1 MTLRPVPP
9 NAVDALSRGEA
20 GLTVGEAAARLA
32 ADGPNEIVTVPPSSW
47 QDTLKDTLRDPMI
60 WFLAGTSLLFA
71 VLGDTAEA
79 IVLALA
85 LVPLLGMDAWLHR
98 RTQASTQGLAGR
110 LSSEARVE
118 RSGAMHLVSARD
130 LVVGDLVEVLP
141 GEAFPADAVLVG
153 GEGVQVDES
162 VLTGESWPV
171 RKSILATRPA
181 GATLDAVHWCL
192 AGTRVLTGTARV
204 IVAATGS
211 RTLYAEIVRSALAGP
226 HEQTPLQRASGRL
239 VSVMLAGAL
248 VLCLVLAGV
257 RLVQG
262 HGLLDAFLS
271 AVTLAV
277 AALPE
282 EFPVVMG
289 IFLGVGV
296 YRLAQR
302 KALVRRAVAVENIGR
317 LTCICSDKTGTLTE
331 GRLVL
336 AHVVPMD
343 GVSEEGLVTLARMAS
358 RAGNGDPLDEALL
371 ASGGTPDWRI
381 VASHPFTEDRRRET
395 NIVETGDGRLRAI
408 VKGAPETVFA
418 LCGEGFDATR
428 WQREAEALAAGAH
441 KVLAVALRPVARG
454 TAMDEPAGGYAF
466 AGLLAFEDPVRE
478 GVRESV
484 AHCRSGG
491 IRVIMVTG
499 DHPATAGAVAREIGL
514 GGSAPVVVLADALEA
529 ADAATVARVDV
540 VARATPGQKLR
551 LVQLLQRA
559 GETVAVTGDGVND
572 VPAIKAADIGIAMG
586 ERGTQSAREVAAI
599 VLLDDNFRTIAEAVA
614 EGRQLFVNLQRA
626 YVYLLL
632 VHLPLVLAAAAVP
645 LLNGPIL
652 YLPVHIVILELLIHP
667 TALLAFQ
674 QRADLKAPHPGP
686 RDGPS
691 HFFAW
696 RTWAIAMGAGVMLAV
711 VVCAAFGLAHGGD
724 DSLAHARSLS
734 IAMLAVMSAGIALAL
749 NGAIRG
755 PGFLVPVVAA
765 AAVVAVMHVP
775 GLSTLVH
782 LEALRPW
789 GWIALAGAWALAAG
803 LGVIARRSLEGGPR
817 LRPGNLPT

>member
-1 MTLRPVPP
+1 MALRPVPP
-9 NAVDALSRGEA
+9 DAVDALARGEA
-20 GLTVGEAAARLA
+20 GLTVAAAAARLA

-47 QDTLKDTLRDPMI
+47 QDTVRDTLRDPMI
-60 WFLAGTSLLFA
+60 WFLSGTSLLFA
-71 VLGDTAEA
+71 LLGDTAEA

-141 GEAFPADAVLVG
+141 GESFPADGVLVG

-171 RKSILATRPA
+171 RKTLLARGTVP
-181 GATLDAVHWCL
+181 GALDAVHWCL
-192 AGTRVLTGTARV
+192 AGTRLLTGTARV
-204 IVAATGS
+204 VVVATGP

-226 HEQTPLQRASGRL
+226 HEQTPLQRASARL
-239 VSVMLAGAL
+239 VSVILVGAL
-248 VLCLVLAGV
+248 GLCLVLAGV
-257 RLVQG
+257 RLAQG

-331 GRLVL
+331 GRLAL
-336 AHVVPMD
+336 AHTVPMD
-343 GVSEEGLVTLARMAS
+343 GVSADGLVTLARMAS
-358 RAGNGDPLDEALL
+358 SAGNGDPLDEALL
-371 ASGGTPDWRI
+371 ATGGTPDWRI

-395 NIVETGDGRLRAI
+395 NIVATGDGRLRAI

-418 LCGEGFDATR
+418 LCGEGFEPAR
-428 WQREAEALAAGAH
+428 WQREAETLAAGAH
-441 KVLAVALRPVARG
+441 KVLAVALRPVAPG
-454 TAMDEPAGGYAF
+454 MAAGDEPSTGYAF

-478 GVRESV
+478 GVREAV
-484 AHCRSGG
+484 AHCRAGG

-499 DHPATAGAVAREIGL
+499 DHPTTAGAVAREVGL
-514 GGSAPVVVLADALEA
+514 GDAAPEVVLADALET
-529 ADAATVARVDV
+529 ADAATTARVDV

-551 LVQLLQRA
+551 LVQLLQRS

-586 ERGTQSAREVAAI
+586 ERGTQSAREVASI

-632 VHLPLVLAAAAVP
+632 VHVPLVLAAAVVP
-645 LLNGPIL
+645 LLDGPIL
-652 YLPVHIVILELLIHP
+652 FLPVHIVLLELLIHP

-674 QRADLKAPHPGP
+674 QRADMAAPRPIP

-691 HFFAW
+691 HFFSAQ
-696 RTWAIAMGAGVMLAV
+696 TWIIVTGSGVVLAGTLCM
-711 VVCAAFGLAHGGD
+711 AFGFAHGAADTVG
-724 DSLAHARSLS
+724 HARALV
-734 IAMLAVMSAGIALAL
+734 IAMLAMMSAGIALGL
-749 NGAIRG
+749 NGAVRG
-755 PGFLVPVVAA
+755 PGLVVPLVAA
-765 AAVVAVMHVP
+765 GAVGILMHLP
-775 GLSTLVH
+775 GLSTLLH
-782 LEALRPW
+782 LEALH
-789 GWIALAGAWALAAG
+789 AGDWLSVGGAGALAAG
-803 LGVIARRSLEGGPR
+803 LALVARRSLEGVA
-817 LRPGNLPT
+817 LRRAGT